1 VNLSEAVYNH
11 EMQQQQLQL
20 MNAVMRYN
28 MLWDMNG

>member
-1 VNLSEAVYNH
+1 VKRFIISE
-11 EMQQQQLQL
+11 MQQQQQLQL